1 MRYELSDWGQLLTLT
16 VLWGSAFLFTKIA
29 VGAIPPQLVVAG
41 RLTIASL
48 LLVPLALA
56 LRRRLPPDVRL
67 WSYLL
72 LIALFGNLLPF
83 LLITWGQKFIDSGL
97 TGILFAITPLATL
110 SMSHY
115 LIPGE
120 RMTHFRIGGFLFGFA
135 GVVAL
140 MGPEALVVLVDGTG
154 DLIPMLAVVGGATC
168 YAISA
173 ILARLR
179 PPSDTVS
186 SAAATTLLAA
196 LVIAPFVLVA
206 GGTEVAPRPSILEL
220 MSVAVLGV
228 FCTALAAILYFRLVT
243 SVGPAFVSQINYLL
257 PLWAVFVGVLFLD
270 EILATNHFLA
280 LGLILGGILLT
291 QLERRR
297 SG

>member
-1 MRYELSDWGQLLTLT
+1 
-16 VLWGSAFLFTKIA
+16 
-29 VGAIPPQLVVAG
+29 
-41 RLTIASL
+41 LTIAAL
-48 LLVPLALA
+48 LLVPLALV
-56 LRRRLPPDVRL
+56 LRRRLPPDKRL
-67 WSYLL
+67 WLYLL

-83 LLITWGQKFIDSGL
+83 WLITWGQKFIDSGL

-115 LIPGE
+115 LVPGE
-120 RMTHFRIGGFLFGFA
+120 RMTHFRIGGFLFGFS
-135 GVVAL
+135 GVVVL

-154 DLIPMLAVVGGATC
+154 NLIPMLAVVGGAVC

-179 PPSDTVS
+179 PPSDTLS

-196 LVIAPFVLVA
+196 LLMAPFVLST
-206 GGTEVAPRPSILEL
+206 GGAEMAQRPSILEL
-220 MSVAVLGV
+220 TSVAVLGV

-243 SVGPAFVSQINYLL
+243 SEGPAFVSQINYLL
-257 PLWAVFVGVLFLD
+257 PLWAVFIGVLFLD
-270 EILATNHFLA
+270 ETLETNHFLA
-280 LGLILGGILLT
+280 LGLILGGILLA

-297 SG
+297 SR

>member
-56 LRRRLPPDVRL
+56 LRRKLPPDVRL

-196 LVIAPFVLVA
+196 LVIAPFALVA
-206 GGTEVAPRPSILEL
+206 GGAEVAPRPSILEL

-228 FCTALAAILYFRLVT
+228 FCTAFAAILYFRLVT

-270 EILATNHFLA
+270 EILATNHILA